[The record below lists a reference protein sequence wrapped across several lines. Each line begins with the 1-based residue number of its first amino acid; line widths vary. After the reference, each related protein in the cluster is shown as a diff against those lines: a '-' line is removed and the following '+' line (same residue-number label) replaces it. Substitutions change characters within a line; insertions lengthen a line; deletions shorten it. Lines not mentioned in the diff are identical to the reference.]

1 MQSSVLV
8 IDDSLTNIV
17 LIEAI
22 LNREK
27 IKVHKALTIDVS
39 LEIIKKEKIDL
50 IILDIMFPG
59 KDGREF
65 LRQRILEDN
74 INTIPVII
82 TSAINNQEE
91 IEAIMA
97 LNINCFFKKPLEIE
111 LFLKKVKEYTNMA
124 KK

>member
-1 MQSSVLV
+1 MQSSLLV